1 MSVITLAHP
10 AGPKVLVVDDDPDHR
25 ALTLR
30 RLRGSGIEARA
41 ASTGEQ
47 ALAILGG
54 VDIVLL
60 DYRLP
65 GASGLE
71 VLTHLAG
78 NEGPSVVMV
87 TGAGSEE
94 LVAEAMRAG
103 ALDYVV
109 KGPEYLASL
118 PAVVERAWRHHE
130 LARRAN
136 RLQELTLLVT
146 RATDRDEVCGE
157 IVRGARELLGASS
170 CALVLEERE
179 LELVAQD
186 GEAADLR
193 HALDLARRALDADA
207 PPADGSLLV
216 PLSATAGEL
225 FGVLVVMRGDGRSFS
240 PEESRLA
247 EVFASFAG
255 LALERMRRLEL
266 ERALLAEMQRTV
278 DQRQSFLAA
287 TSHELRTPLTCILGF
302 TETLLR
308 RWEAIGE
315 DSRRDLVARVGH
327 HAADL
332 RELVEN
338 MLDFA
343 ARQRGRDPGTS
354 EEVELSQAV
363 AAAID
368 DLAPMLGGRAV
379 HVDVPQ
385 VKVRADPYLLARVL
399 SNLLSNAV
407 KYSALERPVAVRAL
421 ATGPDR
427 VRVEVE
433 DQGVGLPPEETARVF
448 EPFWRGRQ
456 ATENAARGTG
466 IGLALVKEYVTSM
479 GGEVGATSRP
489 GVGSTFSFTLPL
501 TRRRPVPGP

>member
-1 MSVITLAHP
+1 MSVLTLPHAP
-10 AGPKVLVVDDDPDHR
+10 GPKVLVVDDDPDHR

-30 RLRGSGIEARA
+30 RLRGVGIEARA

-47 ALAILGG
+47 ALAILSG
-54 VDIVLL
+54 VDLVLL
-60 DYRLP
+60 DHHLP

-71 VLTHLAG
+71 VLARLTG
-78 NEGPSVVMV
+78 DEGPSVVMV

-109 KGPEYLASL
+109 KGPQYLASL

-157 IVRGARELLGASS
+157 IVRGARELLDASS

-186 GEAADLR
+186 GQAADLR
-193 HALDLARRALDADA
+193 HAIDLARRALDTHAPAD
-207 PPADGSLLV
+207 DGSLLV

-225 FGVLVVMRGDGRSFS
+225 VGVLVVMRTDGWPFS

-266 ERALLAEMQRTV
+266 ERALVAELQRTV
-278 DQRQSFLAA
+278 DQRQSFMAA

-308 RWEAIGE
+308 RWEEFGE
-315 DSRRDLVARVGH
+315 DGRRDLVARVGH

-343 ARQRGRDPGTS
+343 ARQRGREPGAC
-354 EEVELSQAV
+354 EEVALRQAV
-363 AAAID
+363 SAAIE
-368 DLAPMLGGRAV
+368 DLAPMLADRPVRVEVVDAV
-379 HVDVPQ
+379 
-385 VKVRADPYLLARVL
+385 VRADPYLLARVL

-407 KYSALERPVAVRAL
+407 KYSAVHSPVLVRAT
-421 ATGPDR
+421 AAGPHR
-427 VRVEVE
+427 MRVEVV
-433 DQGVGLPPEETARVF
+433 DRGVGLPPEETARVF
-448 EPFWRGRQ
+448 EPFWRGRH
-456 ATENAARGTG
+456 ATANAARGTG

-479 GGEVGATSRP
+479 GGDVAATSSP

-501 TRRRPVPGP
+501 VAAPTRPPR